1 VYLVPR
7 ADGRVIVGAS
17 LEEVGFDDT
26 PRSGAIYE
34 LLRDAQTVFPELG
47 EAEFEE
53 VCTGFRPGSPDNAP
67 IIGRAALP
75 GLVYATGHYRNG
87 ILLTPITADAVAGLL
102 VDGDLPVSVQP
113 FSPDRFEV
121 AST

>member
-1 VYLVPR
+1 
-7 ADGRVIVGAS
+7 
-17 LEEVGFDDT
+17 
-26 PRSGAIYE
+26 
-34 LLRDAQTVFPELG
+34 
-47 EAEFEE
+47 
-53 VCTGFRPGSPDNAP
+53 
-67 IIGRAALP
+67 
-75 GLVYATGHYRNG
+75 LVYATGHYRNG